1 MEFLII
7 VVVVAVIG
15 GGTYWNHQ
23 NKAAAFAG
31 VEFHVDAP
39 PAVVHDAVRAAYCA
53 GGAKAVLKSLVSRMT
68 VTPSGT
74 HAFRTQSS
82 NGDAGTIEIFAQ
94 GGGTAVRAHATEL
107 YVGTP
112 PSSHFRSGL
121 MGVSAR
127 ILHGVYKMLGIAPN
141 ASKMKRFHVGVERKV
156 AAAMRKAVA

>member
-1 MEFLII
+1 MEFLI
-7 VVVVAVIG
+7 VVLVVAVIG

-23 NKAAAFAG
+23 NAAAALAG

-39 PAVVHDAVRAAYCA
+39 PSVVHDAVRSAYC

-68 VTPSGT
+68 VTPSGA
-74 HAFRTQSS
+74 HAFLTQSAV
-82 NGDAGTIEIFAQ
+82 GDAGTIEVFAQ
-94 GGGTAVRAHATEL
+94 GSGTAVRSRATEL

-112 PSSHFRSGL
+112 PATHFRSGL

-141 ASKMKRFHVGVERKV
+141 AAKMKRFHVGVERKV